1 MTSPEQLHTN
11 LTRGRQTE
19 NKANFTASFMTH
31 AVDMTVE
38 FIKPEHVGALRF

>member
-19 NKANFTASFMTH
+19 NKATFTASFMTH